1 MTDNKR
7 PASAQGGDN
16 EQKRMRQDKLHATH
30 GQPGP
35 YQAQIEE
42 NDVHKA
48 SSDFKESSDAST
60 KVSNDENSRKITKE
74 QFKGIDREGQWLKPL
89 LNNGSNRCII
99 LRPEGTK
106 ALITNPKE
114 VQLKDIDAIL
124 TLLCAAYKLMTANP
138 KRFCQK
144 SSGNSDEFTWGFHH
158 EDWFRAYVA
167 IVFTKNR
174 RSKTT
179 EVPEQGPMRYV
190 GVRGIAEKS
199 EIYGY
204 ATLDVISSTQTLEE
218 GYYSNAAVEITK
230 EMALLDPEH
239 NKEAMQKLEQ
249 RASNE
254 QIARA
259 LNAIDS
265 IGKNPQSTRESLVEN
280 DDGIL
285 EDIISDEVAN
295 TLHATAPGID
305 LHRTLMSTLPKEH
318 QRAEMTGKER
328 QSLINL
334 LRQTLREYKTISPH
348 PNLSQGDQYQLQ
360 TITTAGD
367 VTGLADESGTMGS
380 DKDLDCQLD
389 SLRAM
394 RELLGENI
402 PENQDLE
409 QICESRGIDLAT
421 LEVNPHNPSATA
433 KPPQIPDAHRLAEL
447 LSGKLRSAML
457 LSDCGT
463 GKTFVTLLTLKFLLD
478 DRIQAHEKGALDLLY
493 GDRVFKPNIIFVPS
507 ATLSQFFSEVN
518 SCWAGIFNIYS
529 FYQSRSNC
537 ANTDRKI
544 KTIDTLQD
552 LQKYVNRWAKQHQDP
567 ETGRVILLTAY
578 STAIRRLL
586 KRRAGKGLTR
596 DQMDLLSSQGDAI
609 DYDRQDEEITAIF
622 EDPPERNDGEK
633 GAQRIGK
640 KTVAYIRRSEKTLTN
655 DMWNVVVCDE
665 CHQIKN
671 PGTRANELVRQL
683 DREALLLVSATPL
696 PNHVRDISG
705 YLRVLWDPAWP
716 FGYQQKGDATNANAF
731 FGDLVYDSL
740 FDESIK
746 LEVEEPLTLNRVLH
760 GRVKTTSQLSPRE
773 LRRAMEYKSFVE
785 DQNGPAYLLNP
796 NLFMEFA
803 KNKEYGTCVSTL
815 AVGPILKLLS
825 VRRGMLT
832 RMTLPNGDV
841 TFMGKGI
848 AGFKTETVEL
858 EHPAEVK
865 AKLAAYINILAD
877 KLVTPTEAGPSEVL
891 AGGYVLERA
900 GIIFNGAVYRRLS
913 LASTDVNNIKLTTPS
928 IRLLQ
933 RLSDLRQGT
942 VGEVPQRL
950 STTALFNTSGVAQN
964 LDDDLEARINTLGID
979 ESGLPEYQRRKKAWN
994 ARSNPSLAAGHEEVD
1009 QVALFDTTGGL
1020 QWNFYNTRENQ
1031 KLGFPPDRVNQVRYV
1046 AWDSPKMVNALLVAA
1061 GVPTLHYM
1069 SRNSQT
1075 ERDKAVEAF
1084 NDPTTP
1090 YICLVTSLQL
1100 SAFGVNLHKACH
1112 RGLILEQPISQ
1123 AILLQAQGRLWRI
1136 GQKHDVHWKI
1146 LYSRDSFDCYIESHN
1161 LEKYAT
1167 TLAAESGIDPR
1178 IKGEARVICAFEI
1191 MRQHLG
1197 QSCSRYSRAR
1207 VVWSQ
1212 MDSPKL
1218 EHECLF
1224 YSALAQYFFN
1234 HPDKSDLVGKHNIKE
1249 IAKAWKIGH
1258 EITSS
1263 MVESP
1268 IPLED
1273 GLVLESYEEA
1283 DDEDT
1288 ALGETTSRKEKGE
1301 RHGKEALTKKAREV
1315 KLY

>member
-1 MTDNKR
+1 QWLAGYPVPKTQLPEGMTINEDFHAPKTVALSKLDLATAVKKWQEGHKNRPRYAHLLKFENVQNNK
-7 PASAQGGDN
+7 
-16 EQKRMRQDKLHATH
+16 KLMAGYLGFDTLPELLHFADFIVPRTIH
-30 GQPGP
+30 PL
-35 YQAQIEE
+35 IEIYSRHQE
-42 NDVHKA
+42 K
-48 SSDFKESSDAST
+48 ST
-60 KVSNDENSRKITKE
+60 AKFPMAMSP
-74 QFKGIDREGQWLKPL
+74 WLKPL
-89 LNNGSNRCII
+89 LNNGSERCII

-144 SSGNSDEFTWGFHH
+144 SSGNSDEFTWDFHH

-218 GYYSNAAVEITK
+218 GYYSSAAVEITK

-239 NKEAMQKLEQ
+239 NTEAMQKLEQ

-259 LNAIDS
+259 LDAIDS
-265 IGKNPQSTRESLVEN
+265 IGKKPQSTRESLVEN
-280 DDGIL
+280 DDRIL

-318 QRAEMTGKER
+318 QRAEMTEKER
-328 QSLINL
+328 QSLIDL
-334 LRQTLREYKTISPH
+334 LRQTLH
-348 PNLSQGDQYQLQ
+348 DQYQLQ

-380 DKDLDCQLD
+380 DKVLDCQLD

-421 LEVNPHNPSATA
+421 LQVNPHNPSVTA
-433 KPPQIPDAHRLAEL
+433 KPLQIPDAHRLAEL

-478 DRIQAHEKGALDLLY
+478 ERIQAHKKGALDLLD

-518 SCWAGIFNIYS
+518 SYWAGIFNIYS

-537 ANTDRKI
+537 ANTDRQI

-552 LQKYVNRWAKQHQDP
+552 LQKYVDQWAKQHQDP

-578 STAIRRLL
+578 STATRRLL
-586 KRRAGKGLTR
+586 KRRVGKSLTR
-596 DQMDLLSSQGDAI
+596 DQMELLSSQGDAI

-622 EDPPERNDGEK
+622 EDPPE
-633 GAQRIGK
+633 
-640 KTVAYIRRSEKTLTN
+640 RSEKTLTN

-746 LEVEEPLTLNRVLH
+746 LEVGEPLTLNRVLH

-832 RMTLPNGDV
+832 MMTLPNGDI

-858 EHPAEVK
+858 EHSAEVK
-865 AKLAAYINILAD
+865 AKLAAHINILAD
-877 KLVTPTEAGPSEVL
+877 KLMTPTEAGPSEVL

-942 VGEVPQRL
+942 VGEVPQR
-950 STTALFNTSGVAQN
+950 F
-964 LDDDLEARINTLGID
+964 
-979 ESGLPEYQRRKKAWN
+979 
-994 ARSNPSLAAGHEEVD
+994 LAAGHEEVD

-1020 QWNFYNTRENQ
+1020 QWNFYNTRANQ

-1046 AWDSPKMVNALLVAA
+1046 AWDSPK
-1061 GVPTLHYM
+1061 
-1069 SRNSQT
+1069 
-1075 ERDKAVEAF
+1075 
-1084 NDPTTP
+1084 
-1090 YICLVTSLQL
+1090 YIYT
-1100 SAFGVNLHKACH
+1100 
-1112 RGLILEQPISQ
+1112 
-1123 AILLQAQGRLWRI
+1123 
-1136 GQKHDVHWKI
+1136 
-1146 LYSRDSFDCYIESHN
+1146 
-1161 LEKYAT
+1161 
-1167 TLAAESGIDPR
+1167 
-1178 IKGEARVICAFEI
+1178 
-1191 MRQHLG
+1191 
-1197 QSCSRYSRAR
+1197 
-1207 VVWSQ
+1207 
-1212 MDSPKL
+1212 
-1218 EHECLF
+1218 
-1224 YSALAQYFFN
+1224 
-1234 HPDKSDLVGKHNIKE
+1234 
-1249 IAKAWKIGH
+1249 
-1258 EITSS
+1258 
-1263 MVESP
+1263 
-1268 IPLED
+1268 
-1273 GLVLESYEEA
+1273 VLE
-1283 DDEDT
+1283 
-1288 ALGETTSRKEKGE
+1288 ALDAQTKGE
-1301 RHGKEALTKKAREV
+1301 RLLVYTNNPLTSQ
-1315 KLY
+1315 

>member
-1 MTDNKR
+1 M
-7 PASAQGGDN
+7 AG
-16 EQKRMRQDKLHATH
+16 
-30 GQPGP
+30 
-35 YQAQIEE
+35 
-42 NDVHKA
+42 
-48 SSDFKESSDAST
+48 
-60 KVSNDENSRKITKE
+60 
-74 QFKGIDREGQWLKPL
+74 FKGIDREGPWLKPL
-89 LNNGSNRCII
+89 LNNGSKRCII

-106 ALITNPKE
+106 VLITNPKE

-124 TLLCAAYKLMTANP
+124 TLLCGAYKLMTANP

-167 IVFTKNR
+167 IFFTKSR

-204 ATLDVISSTQTLEE
+204 ATLDVVSSTQTLEE
-218 GYYSNAAVEITK
+218 GYYSSAAVEITK

-259 LNAIDS
+259 LDAIDS
-265 IGKNPQSTRESLVEN
+265 IGKKPQSTRESLVED

-318 QRAEMTGKER
+318 QRAEMTEKER
-328 QSLINL
+328 QSLIDL

-360 TITTAGD
+360 IITTAGD
-367 VTGLADESGTMGS
+367 ITSLADESETMGS

-421 LEVNPHNPSATA
+421 LQVNPHNPSVIA
-433 KPPQIPDAHRLAEL
+433 KTPQIPDAHRLAEL

-478 DRIQAHEKGALDLLY
+478 ERIQAHKKGALDLLD
-493 GDRVFKPNIIFVPS
+493 GDRAFKPNIIFVPS
-507 ATLSQFFSEVN
+507 ATLSLFFSEVN

-537 ANTDRKI
+537 ANTDRQT

-552 LQKYVNRWAKQHQDP
+552 LQKYVDRWAKQHQDP

-578 STAIRRLL
+578 STATRRLL

-609 DYDRQDEEITAIF
+609 DYDRQDKEITAIF
-622 EDPPERNDGEK
+622 EDPPECNDGEK
-633 GAQRIGK
+633 GARRIGK
-640 KTVAYIRRSEKTLTN
+640 STVAYIRRSEKTLTN

-746 LEVEEPLTLNRVLH
+746 LEVGEPLTLNRVLH

-773 LRRAMEYKSFVE
+773 LRRTMECKSFVE

-832 RMTLPNGDV
+832 MMTLPNGDV

-858 EHPAEVK
+858 EHSAEVK
-865 AKLAAYINILAD
+865 AKLAAHINILAD
-877 KLVTPTEAGPSEVL
+877 KLMTPTEAGPSEVL

-950 STTALFNTSGVAQN
+950 STTALFNTAGVAQN
-964 LDDDLEARINTLGID
+964 LADDLEARINTLGID
-979 ESGLPEYQRRKKAWN
+979 ESGLPEYQRRKKARN
-994 ARSNPSLAAGHEEVD
+994 ARSKPSLAAGREEVD

-1020 QWNFYNTRENQ
+1020 QWNFYNTRESQ

-1046 AWDSPKMVNALLVAA
+1046 AWDSPKYIYTVLEALDAQTKGERLLVYTNNPLTSQMVNALLVAA

-1084 NDPTTP
+1084 NDPATP

-1123 AILLQAQGRLWRI
+1123 AILLQAQGQLWRI

-1218 EHECLF
+1218 EHEGLF
-1224 YSALAQYFFN
+1224 YSELAQYFFN

-1288 ALGETTSRKEKGE
+1288 ALGKTTSRKEKGE

>member
-1 MTDNKR
+1 
-7 PASAQGGDN
+7 
-16 EQKRMRQDKLHATH
+16 
-30 GQPGP
+30 
-35 YQAQIEE
+35 
-42 NDVHKA
+42 
-48 SSDFKESSDAST
+48 
-60 KVSNDENSRKITKE
+60 
-74 QFKGIDREGQWLKPL
+74 
-89 LNNGSNRCII
+89 
-99 LRPEGTK
+99 
-106 ALITNPKE
+106 
-114 VQLKDIDAIL
+114 
-124 TLLCAAYKLMTANP
+124 MTANP

-144 SSGNSDEFTWGFHH
+144 SSGNSEEYTWDFHH
-158 EDWFRAYVA
+158 EDWFRAYAA
-167 IVFTKNR
+167 IVFTKGR

-179 EVPEQGPMRYV
+179 GVPEQGPMRYV
-190 GVRGIAEKS
+190 GVRGISEKS

-204 ATLDVISSTQTLEE
+204 ATLDVISSAQTLEE
-218 GYYSNAAVEITK
+218 GHSFSAVDIAK
-230 EMALLDPEH
+230 ENTLLEPRHDE
-239 NKEAMQKLEQ
+239 EAMRKLDQ

-254 QIARA
+254 HIARA
-259 LNAIDS
+259 IETFDS
-265 IGKNPQSTRESLVEN
+265 IRKKPQSTRESLIEN
-280 DDGIL
+280 DDGTL
-285 EDIISDEVAN
+285 EDIISDEVVN
-295 TLHATAPGID
+295 TLHVIAPGID
-305 LHRTLMSTLPKEH
+305 LHRTLMSTLPKAH
-318 QRAEMTGKER
+318 QRVKINEMER
-328 QSLINL
+328 QALTNL
-334 LRQTLREYKTISPH
+334 FRQTLREYKTSSPH
-348 PNLSQGDQYQLQ
+348 PNLSQGNQHQLR
-360 TITTAGD
+360 TITTAAD
-367 VTGLADESGTMGS
+367 VTGLVDESGAMGS
-380 DKDLDCQLD
+380 DKDLDSQMD

-409 QICESRGIDLAT
+409 KICESRGVDLAT
-421 LEVNPHNPSATA
+421 LQVNPHNPSVTA

-457 LSDCGT
+457 LSECGT
-463 GKTFVTLLTLKFLLD
+463 GKTFVTLLTLKFLYD
-478 DRIQAHEKGALDLLY
+478 ERIHAYKDGILDLVD

-507 ATLSQFFSEVN
+507 ATLNQFFSEVN
-518 SCWAGIFNIYS
+518 SDWAGIFNVYS
-529 FYQSRSNC
+529 FYQLRSIC
-537 ANTDRKI
+537 ANPDRQN
-544 KTIDTLQD
+544 KTIDSLHD
-552 LQKYVNRWAKQHQDP
+552 LQKHVDGWAKQHRHP

-578 STAIRRLL
+578 STATRRILGA
-586 KRRAGKGLTR
+586 RASKSLTH
-596 DQMDLLSSQGDAI
+596 DQMALLSSQGDTVG
-609 DYDRQDEEITAIF
+609 YDSQDEEITAVF
-622 EDPPERNDGEK
+622 EDSPEFNDDEE

-640 KTVAYIRRSEKTLTN
+640 SAAAYIRRNKKILTN

-716 FGYQQKGDATNANAF
+716 FGYQQKGDATNANIF

-740 FDESIK
+740 FDESIE
-746 LEVEEPLTLNRVLH
+746 LEVEEPLTLTRVLH

-773 LRRAMEYKSFVE
+773 RRRAMEYKSFVK

-796 NLFMEFA
+796 NLFAEFA
-803 KNKEYGTCVSTL
+803 KNNDYGTRVSTL
-815 AVGPILKLLS
+815 AVCPILKLLS

-832 RMTLPNGDV
+832 RMTLPNDDV
-841 TFMGKGI
+841 TFMGEGI
-848 AGFKTETVEL
+848 AGLKTETVEL
-858 EHPAEVK
+858 ELPADVK
-865 AKLAAYINILAD
+865 SKLAAHINILMD
-877 KLVTPTEAGPSEVL
+877 KLTSPIEAGPSEML
-891 AGGYVLERA
+891 TGGYVLERPVMML
-900 GIIFNGAVYRRLS
+900 NGAIYRRLS
-913 LASTDVNNIKLTTPS
+913 LASIDVRNIKLTTPS
-928 IRLLQ
+928 ARLLQ
-933 RLSDLRQGT
+933 RLSDLRRGT
-942 VGEVPQRL
+942 DGDVPQGMSTTQLL
-950 STTALFNTSGVAQN
+950 STAGVAQN
-964 LDDDLEARINTLGID
+964 PFDDLGLKINTMDID
-979 ESGLPEYQRRKKAWN
+979 ESGLPEYQRQKEARK
-994 ARSNPSLAAGHEEVD
+994 ARSKPIVAAGCKEID
-1009 QVALFDTTGGL
+1009 QVAHFDTTGGL
-1020 QWNFYNTRENQ
+1020 QWYFYNTRVDQ
-1031 KLGFPPDRVNQVRYV
+1031 SLSFPPDRVNQVRYV
-1046 AWDSPKMVNALLVAA
+1046 AWDSPKYIYTVLEAWDAQAKGERLLVYTNNPLTSQMVNAMLVAA
-1061 GVPTLHYM
+1061 GVPTIHYM
-1069 SRNSQT
+1069 SRHSQT
-1075 ERDKAVEAF
+1075 ERDHAVEAF
-1084 NDPTTP
+1084 NNPATP
-1090 YICLVTSLQL
+1090 YTCLVTSLQL

-1112 RGLILEQPISQ
+1112 RGLILEQPINQ

-1136 GQKHDVHWKI
+1136 GQKHDVHWKL
-1146 LYSRDSFDCYIESHN
+1146 LYTRDSFDCYIESRN

-1178 IKGEARVICAFEI
+1178 IKGEARVICVFEI

-1218 EHECLF
+1218 EHEGLF

-1234 HPDKSDLVGKHNIKE
+1234 HPDKSDLVEKHNIKE